1 MQTRRSFLAFAAA
14 AQLLNPATRAM
25 PSVDRKQLVARL
37 RPKLQTHV
45 GRDVYF
51 CNDLASGRL
60 AILNLQYADSTSL
73 CLPPARHLPGAGAS
87 DAYLY
92 SLTLQ
97 PAITSP
103 ARLRRYMEAYAK
115 GDAWPGA
122 DGMPDEF
129 TLLRLRLGWCSRT

>member
-1 MQTRRSFLAFAAA
+1 M
-14 AQLLNPATRAM
+14 PA
-25 PSVDRKQLVARL
+25 VDRKQLVARL

-51 CNDLASGRL
+51 CNDLVSGRL

-73 CLPPARHLPGAGAS
+73 CLPPARHVPLAGTS
-87 DAYLY
+87 DPHLY
-92 SLTLQ
+92 TLTLQ

-103 ARLRRYMEAYAK
+103 ASLRRHMEAYAK
-115 GDAWPGA
+115 GGALTGA

-129 TLLRLRLGWCSRT
+129 TLLRLRMGWCSRT